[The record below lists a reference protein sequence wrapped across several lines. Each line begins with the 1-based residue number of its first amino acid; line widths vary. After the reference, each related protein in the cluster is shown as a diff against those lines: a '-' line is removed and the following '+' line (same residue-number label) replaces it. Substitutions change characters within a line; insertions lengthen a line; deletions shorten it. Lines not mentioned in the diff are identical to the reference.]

1 MKKKYLE
8 GTLLTVG
15 ASLWWGVIGVIY
27 FKFASFANP
36 IELVIHRTIWTAV
49 ILIFTTF
56 YLMKWNYFFRLFKN
70 IKIIFFLFVSGML
83 VMINWLTWLYAI
95 SVDKL
100 VDASYGYYIFP
111 IFSVFFGVIFL
122 KESCNKN
129 KILAVFLVFI
139 SILYLFFQHLSF
151 PWIGLTVA
159 ITFSIYGLIRKKI
172 NIDADIALLVETLL
186 LTPFAIVA
194 FLYLVKLDLNIFSFS
209 EIKLSFFLLFA
220 GPMTLIPLYLYTKGL
235 HLVGIGPASM
245 IFFATPTAQFLLGIL
260 VYGETLDTHK
270 LISFIFIWI
279 AVFIYLNELRKE

>member
-8 GTLLTVG
+8 GSLLTVG

-27 FKFASFANP
+27 FKFVSFANP

-49 ILIFTTF
+49 ILVITTL
-56 YLMKWNYFFRLFKN
+56 YLKKWNFFFSVFKN
-70 IKIIFFLFVSGML
+70 IKIVIFLFASGIL

-95 SVDKL
+95 SIDKL
-100 VDASYGYYIFP
+100 VDASFGYYVFP
-111 IFSVFFGVIFL
+111 IFSVFFGVVFL
-122 KESCNKN
+122 KESYNKN

-139 SILYLFFQHLSF
+139 SILYLFFQQTSF

-172 NIDADIALLVETLL
+172 NIDSDIALLVETLFL
-186 LTPFAIVA
+186 SPIAILA
-194 FLYLVKLDLNIFSFS
+194 FLYLVELDLNIFSFNKV
-209 EIKLSFFLLFA
+209 KLSFYLLFA

-235 HLVGIGPASM
+235 QLVGIGSASM
-245 IFFATPTAQFLLGIL
+245 IFFVAPTAQFLLGTL
-260 VYGETLDTHK
+260 VYGEVLDIHK
-270 LISFIFIWI
+270 LVSFVFVWM

>member
-8 GTLLTVG
+8 GSLLTVG

-27 FKFASFANP
+27 FKFVSFANP

-49 ILIFTTF
+49 ILVVTTL
-56 YLMKWNYFFRLFKN
+56 YLKKWNFFFNLFKN
-70 IKIIFFLFVSGML
+70 LKIVFFLFISGIL

-95 SVDKL
+95 SIDKL
-100 VDASYGYYIFP
+100 VDASFGYYVFP
-111 IFSVFFGVIFL
+111 IFSVFFGVVFL
-122 KESCNKN
+122 KESYNKN

-139 SILYLFFQHLSF
+139 SILYLFFQHTSF

-172 NIDADIALLVETLL
+172 NIDSDIALLVETLFL
-186 LTPFAIVA
+186 SPIAILA
-194 FLYLVKLDLNIFSFS
+194 FLYLVELDLNIFSFNKV
-209 EIKLSFFLLFA
+209 KLSFYLLFA

-235 HLVGIGPASM
+235 QLVGIGSASM
-245 IFFATPTAQFLLGIL
+245 IFFVAPTAQFLLGTL
-260 VYGETLDTHK
+260 VYGEVLDIHK
-270 LISFIFIWI
+270 LVSFVFVWM